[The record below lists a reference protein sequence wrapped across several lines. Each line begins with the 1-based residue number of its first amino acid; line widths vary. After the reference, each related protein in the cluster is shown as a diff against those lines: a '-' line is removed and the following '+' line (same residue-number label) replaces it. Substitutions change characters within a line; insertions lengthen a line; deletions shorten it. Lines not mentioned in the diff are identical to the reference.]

1 MIITAP
7 HQQIFIEFSIFTGE
21 YCTVHWAV
29 HCHIQDK
36 IYGQESSFERKMLS
50 YIYGS
55 ETYLRVTFL
64 VSELLE
70 DTFQY
75 QKYSSRGNLSS
86 I

>member
-1 MIITAP
+1 
-7 HQQIFIEFSIFTGE
+7 
-21 YCTVHWAV
+21 
-29 HCHIQDK
+29 
-36 IYGQESSFERKMLS
+36 MLS
-50 YIYGS
+50 YIFGS

-86 I
+86 IWIARGYLSTIITTEVKETFLVSELLEDTFPVS